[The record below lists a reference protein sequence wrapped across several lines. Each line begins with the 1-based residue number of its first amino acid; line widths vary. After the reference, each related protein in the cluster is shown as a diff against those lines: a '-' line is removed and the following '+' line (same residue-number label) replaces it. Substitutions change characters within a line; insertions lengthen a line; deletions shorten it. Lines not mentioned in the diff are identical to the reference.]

1 MKKNMDNNIPNG
13 ITRPNS
19 NLGEKKDPKGDST
32 RIPAL
37 IIGGA
42 LIGNWIAPG
51 LGGAVVGGIVGGIV
65 GRNKPDTKKKNSGD

>member
-1 MKKNMDNNIPNG
+1 MKKNTENHVQNG
-13 ITRPNS
+13 ITRPTNKVS
-19 NLGEKKDPKGDST
+19 EKKDPKGDST

-51 LGGAVVGGIVGGIV
+51 VGGAIVGGIVGGIV

>member
-1 MKKNMDNNIPNG
+1 MKKNTNNNIPSG
-13 ITRPNS
+13 IKRPIN
-19 NLGEKKDPKGDST
+19 NFGEKKDPKGDST

-51 LGGAVVGGIVGGIV
+51 VGGAVVGGIVGGIV